1 MVSAHLGFHDDR
13 LLRVVGFQRLEAEVA
28 RRVHKTSN
36 KLRTVTSPSLT
47 APIGTTS

>member
-1 MVSAHLGFHDDR
+1 
-13 LLRVVGFQRLEAEVA
+13 VGFQRLEAEVA

-36 KLRTVTSPSLT
+36 KLANRHFSPMT